1 MNMNSHSLFLFVIC
15 CITIMNGL
23 EYIYEL
29 KRPYKIYKKYGEKRL
44 SPNIYFVFPLLMIFL
59 SILDIFIYLIT
70 GDFFLIVYYL
80 FMFIVIS
87 IINIRE
93 NQKRLGLDSLTDKIE
108 GLFFINGYGDTVD
121 YHRGFFK
128 FFTLVACFL
137 FIILDWNE
145 CFPHRF
151 LLLRNTIVAMSVLFC
166 LYSGG
171 KKYVPFIRKSK
182 LMQDIDSA
190 FVKEPRI
197 FTVTDILLL
206 LCPLLLFFSRDF
218 CIPCLLLS
226 GLQICRMALREKRR
240 GAPLLKTHWERLVI
254 WKFMAGVFFILWGCV
269 ETIILII
276 R

>member
-1 MNMNSHSLFLFVIC
+1 MNSHSLFLFVIC

-29 KRPYKIYKKYGEKRL
+29 KRPYKLYKKYGEKRL

-80 FMFIVIS
+80 FMLIAAN
-87 IINIRE
+87 IIIIRE
-93 NQKRLGLDSLTDKIE
+93 DQKRFGLDSLTDKIE
-108 GLFFINGYGDTVD
+108 GLFFINDYGDSVD

-197 FTVTDILLL
+197 FTVTGILLL

-269 ETIILII
+269 ETVIWLI

>member
-1 MNMNSHSLFLFVIC
+1 
-15 CITIMNGL
+15 MNGL

-29 KRPYKIYKKYGEKRL
+29 KRPYKLYKKYGEKRL

-197 FTVTDILLL
+197 FTVTGILLL

-254 WKFMAGVFFILWGCV
+254 WKFMAGVFFIFWGCV
-269 ETIILII
+269 ETVIWLI